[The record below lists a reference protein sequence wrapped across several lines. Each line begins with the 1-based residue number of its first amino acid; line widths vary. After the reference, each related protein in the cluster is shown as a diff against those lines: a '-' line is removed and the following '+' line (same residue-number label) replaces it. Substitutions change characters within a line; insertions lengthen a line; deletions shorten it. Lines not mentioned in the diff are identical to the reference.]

1 MVTCLDVIRGS
12 VETEWI
18 QLQEL
23 GPIFV
28 PSRSLFFPL
37 LYAALFAD
45 RHFFLTLH
53 TSKQKLQ
60 SPTVPVVVR
69 VVCDRY
75 RLAKKEPKF
84 ESFFFLFAFF
94 RVLGFEILKT

>member
-28 PSRSLFFPL
+28 PSRSLFSPL

-45 RHFFLTLH
+45 RHFF
-53 TSKQKLQ
+53 
-60 SPTVPVVVR
+60 
-69 VVCDRY
+69 
-75 RLAKKEPKF
+75 
-84 ESFFFLFAFF
+84 
-94 RVLGFEILKT
+94 

>member
-1 MVTCLDVIRGS
+1 MDSTPGVGS
-12 VETEWI
+12 H
-18 QLQEL
+18 LCS
-23 GPIFV
+23 F
-28 PSRSLFFPL
+28 SFPL
-37 LYAALFAD
+37 FPFVICRTL
-45 RHFFLTLH
+45 RRPSFFLTLH

-84 ESFFFLFAFF
+84 ESFFFPLRLFSCVGF
-94 RVLGFEILKT
+94 RNFENIIAISLVRSCAQ